1 MTPRTV
7 EARPWPLGRW
17 KLLCHG
23 SLPQQ
28 SREPPVG
35 KDPAVGLAGRTV
47 IEDSLHEADLAHQVA
62 ARWAGQP
69 GPAVD
74 RQVVE
79 VGAGSGL
86 NFAHYP
92 REVSSVLAVE
102 PEAHLR
108 RVALRAARRSP
119 VPIRVQEARA
129 ERLPLADQS
138 VDSGVTSLVMCS
150 VEYPAMALAELRRV
164 IKVGGELRFYEHVR
178 GGRLGG
184 AIQDRADPL
193 WSLLAGGCHLNRNTE
208 DEIVKAGFVISHLRR
223 VPTRF
228 VGLRV
233 PAPAVIFG
241 SALRA

>member
-1 MTPRTV
+1 MEEPPSVRSKHPV
-7 EARPWPLGRW
+7 FARCYAALAPLGEAM
-17 KLLCHG
+17 G
-23 SLPQQ
+23 GDSL
-28 SREPPVG
+28 RGEL
-35 KDPAVGLAGRTV
+35 LAGL
-47 IEDSLHEADLAHQVA
+47 S
-62 ARWAGQP
+62 G
-69 GPAVD
+69 
-74 RQVVE
+74 QVVE

-92 REVSSVLAVE
+92 SEVSSVVAVE

-150 VEYPAMALAELRRV
+150 VEDPARALAELRRV
-164 IKVGGELRFYEHVR
+164 IRVGGELRFYEHVR
-178 GGRLGG
+178 GGPLGG
-184 AIQDRADPL
+184 AIQDRVDPL
-193 WSLLAGGCHLNRNTE
+193 WSFLAGGCHLNRNTE